1 MIEEIQQK
9 QYYILATGRINSLI
23 EGIISQFYILE
34 GSRPGKKGQ
43 SFSRFLHTLVL
54 KKLLLIAFQN
64 ERKKKLISIQK
75 LYVILI

>member
-23 EGIISQFYILE
+23 EGIISQFYIPE
-34 GSRPGKKGQ
+34 GSRAGKKGQ

-64 ERKKKLISIQK
+64 EKKKS
-75 LYVILI
+75 